1 MATDG
6 LVRQR
11 QLVHRLYV
19 DHQGWLN
26 GWLRR
31 QLGCSQK
38 AADLVQDTF
47 VRLLAR
53 DHGLDSVREPRAYL
67 HTIARGL
74 LINHWRRRQIEQA
87 YLDAVALQPEAV
99 APSPESQALVIETLL
114 QIDAMLAR
122 LPGKVRQAFLLSQL
136 HGLTYAAIADELG
149 VSERMIKKYMAQ
161 AMLHCLTL
169 IEDDA

>member
-1 MATDG
+1 MATQG
-6 LVRQR
+6 MVRQ

-38 AADLVQDTF
+38 AADLAQDTF
-47 VRLLAR
+47 VRVLTK
-53 DHGLDSVREPRAYL
+53 DHSLEAIREPRAFL
-67 HTIARGL
+67 HTVARGL

-87 YLDAVALQPEAV
+87 YLDALASQPESY
-99 APSPESQALVIETLL
+99 APSPESHALVVETLL
-114 QIDAMLAR
+114 QVDAMLAR
-122 LPGKVRQAFLLSQL
+122 LPEKVRRAFLLSQL
-136 HGLTYAAIADELG
+136 QGMTYRAIAAELG
-149 VSERMIKKYMAQ
+149 VSERMVKKYMAQ

-169 IEDDA
+169 LDEVP

>member
-1 MATDG
+1 MATEG
-6 LVRQR
+6 MVQQH

-26 GWLRR
+26 GWLRG

-38 AADLVQDTF
+38 AADLAQDTF
-47 VRLLAR
+47 VRVLTKN
-53 DHGLDSVREPRAYL
+53 HGLDAIREPRAYL

-87 YLDAVALQPEAV
+87 YLEAMALQPEAV
-99 APSPESQALVIETLL
+99 APSPEDQALVVETLMRVET
-114 QIDAMLAR
+114 MLAR
-122 LPGKVRQAFLLSQL
+122 LPEKVRRAFLSSQL
-136 HGLTYAAIADELG
+136 HGMTYAAIAMELG

-169 IEDDA
+169 IEED

>member
-1 MATDG
+1 MAADG
-6 LVRQR
+6 LVRQ

-38 AADLVQDTF
+38 AADLAQDTF
-47 VRLLAR
+47 VRVLSK
-53 DHGLDSVREPRAYL
+53 DQGLDAIREPRAYL

-87 YLDAVALQPEAV
+87 YLEAIALQPEAV
-99 APSPESQALVIETLL
+99 APSPESQALVVETLM
-114 QIDAMLAR
+114 QVEAMLAR
-122 LPGKVRQAFLLSQL
+122 LPEKVRRAFLLSQL
-136 HGLTYAAIADELG
+136 HGLTYAAIALEVG
-149 VSERMIKKYMAQ
+149 VSERMVKKYMAQ

>member
-1 MATDG
+1 MATEG
-6 LVRQR
+6 MVRQH
-11 QLVHRLYV
+11 QLVHRFYV

-38 AADLVQDTF
+38 AADLAQDTF
-47 VRLLAR
+47 VRVLTK
-53 DHGLDSVREPRAYL
+53 DHGLEAIREPRAYL

-74 LINHWRRRQIEQA
+74 LMNHWRRRQIEQA
-87 YLDAVALQPEAV
+87 YLEAIALQPEAV
-99 APSPESQALVIETLL
+99 GPSPEDQALVVETLM
-114 QIDAMLAR
+114 QVEAMLAR
-122 LPGKVRQAFLLSQL
+122 LPEKVRRAFLSSQL
-136 HGLTYAAIADELG
+136 HGMTYAAIAMELG

-169 IEDDA
+169 IEED

>member
-1 MATDG
+1 MATEG
-6 LVRQR
+6 MVHQQ

-31 QLGCSQK
+31 QLGCSQR
-38 AADLVQDTF
+38 AADLAQDTF
-47 VRLLAR
+47 VRVLTK
-53 DHGLDSVREPRAYL
+53 DHALDAIREPRAYL

-87 YLDAVALQPEAV
+87 YLEAIALQPEAV
-99 APSPESQALVIETLL
+99 APSAEAQALVVETLM
-114 QIDAMLAR
+114 QVDAMLAR
-122 LPGKVRQAFLLSQL
+122 LPEKVRRAFLLSQL
-136 HGLTYAAIADELG
+136 HGMAYAAIAVELG

-169 IEDDA
+169 IEDD

>member
-1 MATDG
+1 MATQG
-6 LVRQR
+6 LVRQ

-38 AADLVQDTF
+38 AADLAQDTF
-47 VRLLAR
+47 VRVLMKDQSLEAI
-53 DHGLDSVREPRAYL
+53 REPRAYL

-87 YLDAVALQPEAV
+87 YLDAIALQPEAV
-99 APSPESQALVIETLL
+99 MPSPESQALVIETLL
-114 QIDAMLAR
+114 QVDAMLTR
-122 LPGKVRQAFLLSQL
+122 LPQKVRRAFLLSQL
-136 HGLTYAAIADELG
+136 HGMTYAAIAAELE

-169 IEDDA
+169 VEDEA

>member
-1 MATDG
+1 MATEG
-6 LVRQR
+6 MVQQH

-38 AADLVQDTF
+38 AADLAQDTF
-47 VRLLAR
+47 VRVLTK
-53 DHGLDSVREPRAYL
+53 DHGLEAIREPRAYL

-87 YLDAVALQPEAV
+87 YLEAIALQPEAV
-99 APSPESQALVIETLL
+99 APSPEDQALVVETLM
-114 QIDAMLAR
+114 QVDAMLAR
-122 LPGKVRQAFLLSQL
+122 LPGKVRRAFLLSQL
-136 HGLTYAAIADELG
+136 HGMTYATIAVELG

-169 IEDDA
+169 IEDD

>member
-1 MATDG
+1 MATQG
-6 LVRQR
+6 MVRQ

-38 AADLVQDTF
+38 AADLAQDTF
-47 VRLLAR
+47 IRVLTK
-53 DHGLDSVREPRAYL
+53 DHSLEAIREPRAFL
-67 HTIARGL
+67 HTVARGL

-87 YLDAVALQPEAV
+87 YLDALASQPESY
-99 APSPESQALVIETLL
+99 APSPESHALVVETLL
-114 QIDAMLAR
+114 QVDAMLAR
-122 LPGKVRQAFLLSQL
+122 LPEKVRRAFLLSQL
-136 HGLTYAAIADELG
+136 QGMTYRAIAAELG
-149 VSERMIKKYMAQ
+149 VSERMVKKYMAQ

-169 IEDDA
+169 LDEVP

>member
-1 MATDG
+1 MATQG
-6 LVRQR
+6 LVRQ

-38 AADLVQDTF
+38 AADLAQDTF
-47 VRLLAR
+47 VRVLMKDQALE
-53 DHGLDSVREPRAYL
+53 VIREPRAYL

-87 YLDAVALQPEAV
+87 YLDALALQPEAV
-99 APSPESQALVIETLL
+99 VPSPEAQALVIETLL
-114 QIDAMLAR
+114 QVDAMLTR
-122 LPGKVRQAFLLSQL
+122 LPQKVRRAFLLSQL
-136 HGLTYAAIADELG
+136 HGMTYAAIAAELD

-169 IEDDA
+169 IEGEA